1 MAVVKIMDLFVAGIL
16 LQKIVL
22 LVFQAAKE
30 NSYSRYC
37 HKKALSSQ
45 FVFKD
50 DYCVFYFPEGES
62 VVLLSTMHVDKKLVS

>member
-16 LQKIVL
+16 LQKIAL
-22 LVFQAAKE
+22 LVFKAAKE
-30 NSYSRYC
+30 NRYC

-50 DYCVFYFPEGES
+50 DYCVFYFQEGES